1 MKSPIQSPPSGRAV
15 IIPATL
21 VAALIAAPML
31 AFSQT
36 SPAPGSTAT
45 PPPAASP
52 AAPGTPP
59 SGSSSTL
66 TPGAPAAR
74 PGTTTT
80 QAPTPGVTPAPG
92 TTVPGTSGT
101 TTTQTPATPAQP
113 RTAAPMGTTGQAGT
127 ATTAAPTA
135 GTPTNRASRIIGA
148 NVLNERNETVGEI
161 EDLIVATGAAPM
173 AVLSVGGFLGIGAR
187 LVAVPLSELRY
198 NAERERWVLNGATKE
213 SLQARPAY
221 TYQRS

>member
-45 PPPAASP
+45 PPPAAAP

-59 SGSSSTL
+59 SGSSATM

-80 QAPTPGVTPAPG
+80 QAPTPGMMPAPG
-92 TTVPGTSGT
+92 TTVPGTSST
-101 TTTQTPATPAQP
+101 TTTQAPATQAQP
-113 RTAAPMGTTGQAGT
+113 RTAAPMGTTGQA
-127 ATTAAPTA
+127 AMA
-135 GTPTNRASRIIGA
+135 TNRASRIIGA

-161 EDLIVATGAAPM
+161 EDLIINASGAPPM
-173 AVLSVGGFLGIGAR
+173 AILSVGGFLGIGAR
-187 LVAVPLSELRY
+187 LVAVPLSDLSY